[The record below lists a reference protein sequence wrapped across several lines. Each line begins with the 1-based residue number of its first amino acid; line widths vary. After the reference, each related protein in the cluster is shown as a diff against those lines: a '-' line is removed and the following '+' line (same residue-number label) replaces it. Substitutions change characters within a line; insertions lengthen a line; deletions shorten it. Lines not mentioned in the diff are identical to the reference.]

1 MATTATARRTRRA
14 AQPAPQNVTTRRG
27 GKIHATNTA
36 LDWPFPRCR
45 TGAQTRQPTHG
56 RYVATTDAVTCEKC
70 LGTNEGPEPGGA
82 APERVSTAK
91 RVAKDSPRATRARR
105 NGVAQQEAAEQ
116 ATVIVADETAKVLAK
131 RGTHVAMNDQRKPGC
146 SDDDYALAVRVR
158 ELRAAGEAW
167 WRIAQTLGLPGA
179 GASAKQG
186 KTGAAHARGLWKR
199 AWGETYRDTSVQRET
214 RAIKTERAITREAR
228 PYFPTDAMP
237 AEIVDAVRGREIEWV
252 IRLGQGETA
261 IASVQRAEV
270 SKDSRL
276 DVVQGPKGA
285 VLRFYEVVRDEK
297 GIPMTGPLR
306 SVYID
311 KIEKVGK

>member
-70 LGTNEGPEPGGA
+70 LGANEGPEPGGA
-82 APERVSTAK
+82 APERASTTRRADK
-91 RVAKDSPRATRARR
+91 TSPRASRARR
-105 NGVAQQEAAEQ
+105 NGAVQQEAAEQ
-116 ATVIVADETAKVLAK
+116 ATAIVADETAKVLAK
-131 RGTHVAMNDQRKPGC
+131 RGTHAEMNAQRNPKC

-186 KTGAAHARGLWKR
+186 KTGAAHARGLWKK

-214 RAIKTERAITREAR
+214 RAIKTERALTQPGR
-228 PYFPTDAMP
+228 PYFG
-237 AEIVDAVRGREIEWV
+237 AEEDSYVVAAVTGHEIEWV
-252 IRLGQGETA
+252 TRVGAGDGVVCSI
-261 IASVQRAEV
+261 QRAEV
-270 SKDSRL
+270 SPEARV
-276 DVVQGPKGA
+276 DVVQGPKGR
-285 VLRFYEVVRDEK
+285 VLRFYEIIRDEK
-297 GIPMTGPLR
+297 GIPMVGPLR

-311 KIEKVGK
+311 RIERVGK